1 MPGTD
6 IEDRLLI
13 NRSMTCATPKLRCGP
28 VRRVTMAVLLVVA
41 TSAVLHAQSPA
52 PPPAQKSEKL
62 AKTDARTESA
72 SEKTGGAKS
81 VAAKRQKLRDCGI
94 KWQEEKK
101 AKGLTGKAAY
111 LKFLSACMKS

>member
-1 MPGTD
+1 
-6 IEDRLLI
+6 
-13 NRSMTCATPKLRCGP
+13 MTSATPKLRCGP
-28 VRRVTMAVLLVVA
+28 LRYATMAILLVVA
-41 TSAVLHAQSPA
+41 TSAVLHAQSSA
-52 PPPAQKSEKL
+52 PPPVQKSEKL
-62 AKTDARTESA
+62 AKPDTRTENA

>member
-1 MPGTD
+1 MPDRD
-6 IEDRLLI
+6 IDDRSLI
-13 NRSMTCATPKLRCGP
+13 MTSVPPKSRCGP
-28 VRRVTMAVLLVVA
+28 VRCATLAILLVVA

-62 AKTDARTESA
+62 AKPDTRTESA